1 MLKGSAIIVA
11 AATLMAAPTFAQEDG
26 PAAGPY
32 VLEKNHAYL
41 TWNISHGGLSTYT
54 GVFTD
59 VDASLNFDPENPGA
73 SMINVTINPA
83 AIETNYPDAEKKA
96 EWETELAEDP
106 KFFNV
111 SEYPQITFASTAVEV
126 TGENTGTVTGDLTLL
141 GVTQP
146 VTLEVTYN
154 GTANMPWFGERDLI
168 GFSASGVVKRSEFGM
183 TALLPKHGD
192 DVRVEFSGEFIQA
205 E

>member
-1 MLKGSAIIVA
+1 MLKGFATIVA
-11 AATLMAAPTFAQEDG
+11 AAAVLASPAISQEETA
-26 PAAGPY
+26 AAGPY

-54 GVFTD
+54 GAFTD
-59 VDASLNFDPENPGA
+59 FDASVNFDPENPGA

-83 AIETNYPDAEKKA
+83 AIETNYPNAEKKA
-96 EWETELAEDP
+96 EWETELGEDA
-106 KFFNV
+106 KFFNAG
-111 SEYPQITFASTAVEV
+111 EHPQITFSSTSVEV
-126 TGENTGTVTGDLTLL
+126 TGENTGKVTGDLTLL
-141 GVTQP
+141 GVTKP
-146 VTLEVTYN
+146 VTLDVTYN
-154 GTANMPWFGERDLI
+154 GTANLPWFGERDLI

-192 DVRVEFSGEFIQA
+192 DVRVEFSGEFLQA